1 MNQEQLNELN
11 RLYDICLGEYRR
23 EDAMEAAKL
32 LLKGKNPNLKFQKKP
47 QNVACCDGVDHENV

>member
-1 MNQEQLNELN
+1 MNTNQLNELN

-32 LLKGKNPNLKFQKKP
+32 LLKGEDPSLKFPKKL
-47 QNVACCDGVDHENV
+47 QALNCCYGVNNENA